1 MVALPAFLSK
11 FFDAN
16 ARDITKYQ
24 LVVAKIN
31 ALEPQMKK
39 LTDAQ
44 IPEKTA
50 ELRKRVQEEYKKKR
64 DEAEPSWAT
73 LTDQQRRE
81 ADRRIYD
88 PILDNVLPEAFALV
102 REATMRTLGLRHY
115 DVQLI
120 GGMVLHDGRIAEMR
134 TGEGKTLVATAPL
147 YLNALLGKGAH
158 LVTAN
163 DYLSKRDA
171 IWNGPVYNLLGMSVG
186 IIQGQSPES
195 GDEGGTFIY
204 DPNYNAPDERYT
216 YARTASS
223 RKEAYDCDITY
234 GTNNEYG
241 FDYLRDNM
249 EFSKD
254 ELRQRFLHFAIVDEV
269 DSILIDE
276 ARTPLIISGMVEQTT
291 DKYNIIDAV
300 VVKMT
305 KGIDDPKSDKDNPNA
320 DKLNPNIHYVVDEKA
335 KTATITDAGVEFI
348 EKALGYE
355 NLSDNH
361 EMMHYLQAALKAHG
375 VFRKDIDY
383 VVKTVKEEDGPEIII
398 VDENTGRLMFGRRY
412 SDGLHQSIEAKEHV
426 EVKNESQTLATIT
439 FQNYFRLYSKL
450 GGMTGTAKT
459 EEDEFRKIYAL
470 DVVQVPTNMP
480 IRRLDH
486 ADVIYKSVE
495 HKIRGIIAELLRVYC
510 KQQPILVGT
519 RSIEMSER
527 VSRRLNPNMLA
538 LRCLIEVA
546 HEKLEMTKSVDA
558 AKKKEY
564 VALLNTPMEPYI
576 RLEGEEGKQV
586 NKRMPPVT
594 LKMLAP
600 VFKDLGMTDKVL
612 DPANFAE
619 IMRIFEVTEEG
630 KELLQGALT
639 HGIPHNIL
647 NAKFHEQEA
656 IIIAEAGRKGAVT
669 IATNMAGRGV
679 DILLGGKHINQELPP
694 VDGSAQSLAIAEK
707 VATTFG
713 EGEDG
718 EDAEDQ
724 APDESNYRR
733 FGKAGV
739 LDAVTTGAL
748 TDEEH
753 KKAAN
758 EVRKL
763 GGLFILGTERHESRR
778 IDNQLRGR
786 AGRQG
791 DPGESRFFVSL
802 EDELWRLFGD
812 RANHPLLRTWDEH
825 LAMDA
830 KLLSGMIQRAQ
841 KKVEEHY
848 FESRKNVLNYDDV
861 MNRQRE
867 LIYKE
872 RRRILEDVDLR
883 ATILHYMR
891 ENIEQAVR
899 IYTPDHI
906 PQAEWNLDELFTGL
920 DEYFM
925 LYPVLTVDDLKGK
938 TRDQMIAFLT
948 AHVLNVYESR
958 ERELDEIDPGQM
970 RQMERWMALRAINDR
985 WMEHL
990 ANMDYLREGIGL
1002 RGYEQKDPLLIY
1014 QKEAFNEFE
1023 RMQQSIQD
1031 DIVRGLFRTQ
1041 VVMQPQEF
1049 LQPEQYELPPNVAPA
1064 IPLPADLMRP
1074 VRATLPDMEAPRS
1087 QMMNVTAN
1095 REGVAVAS
1103 ASPITEPA
1111 STIKKPRTDGAPA
1124 DWKGGRNDVCWCGSG
1139 EKYKRCHGKV

>member
-1 MVALPAFLSK
+1 MVALPGFLTK
-11 FFDAN
+11 LFDAN
-16 ARDITKYQ
+16 ARDIARYQ
-24 LVVAKIN
+24 LVVTKIN
-31 ALEPQMKK
+31 ALEPKMAA
-39 LTDAQ
+39 LTDEQ
-44 IPEKTA
+44 LREKTN
-50 ELRKRVQEEYKKKR
+50 ELRTKVQDEYKQKR
-64 DEAEPSWAT
+64 AEAEPSWAI
-73 LTDQQRRE
+73 LTEQQRRD

-88 PILDNVLPEAFALV
+88 PILDSVLPEAFAMV
-102 REATMRTLGLRHY
+102 REASKRTLGLRHY

-147 YLNALLGKGAH
+147 FLNALLGKGAH

-171 IWNGPVYNLLGMSVG
+171 VWNGPIYHLLGMTLG
-186 IIQGQSPES
+186 IIQGQSPET
-195 GDEGGTFIY
+195 GDEGGTFLY
-204 DPNYNAPDERYT
+204 DPDYDDPDERYT
-216 YARTASS
+216 YARPTSS
-223 RKEAYDCDITY
+223 RAEAYQCDITY

-249 EFSKD
+249 EFSAD
-254 ELRQRFLHFAIVDEV
+254 ELRQRQLFYAIVDEV

-276 ARTPLIISGMVEQTT
+276 ARTPLIISGMVEQST
-291 DKYNIIDAV
+291 DKYNVIDAV
-300 VVKMT
+300 VAKMR
-305 KGIDDPKSDKDNPNA
+305 KGIDDPKKDKDNPNA
-320 DKLNPNIHYVVDEKA
+320 DKLNPDIHYVVDEKA
-335 KTATITDAGVEFI
+335 KTATITDAGVAYV
-348 EKALGYE
+348 EKVLSLE
-355 NLSDNH
+355 NLSENR
-361 EMMHYLQAALKAHG
+361 ELMHYLQASLKAHG

-383 VVKTVKEEDGPEIII
+383 VIKTVKEEDGPEIII

-412 SDGLHQSIEAKEHV
+412 SDGLHQAIEAKEHV

-439 FQNYFRLYSKL
+439 FQNYFRIYSKL

-470 DVVQVPTNMP
+470 DVVQVPTNKP
-480 IRRLDH
+480 IQRKDH
-486 ADVIYKSVE
+486 PDVIYKSEE
-495 HKIRGIIAELLRVYC
+495 HKLRGIIAELLRVYC
-510 KQQPILVGT
+510 KEQPILVGT

-527 VSRRLNPNMLA
+527 VSKRLNPNLLT

-546 HEKLEMTKSVDA
+546 HEKLELSKSIDA
-558 AKKKEY
+558 AKKREY
-564 VALLNTPMEPYI
+564 VALLNTPMEPFI
-576 RLEGEEGKQV
+576 RFEGEEGRQ
-586 NKRMPPVT
+586 NARRFPGINLPT
-594 LKMLAP
+594 LRP
-600 VFKDLGMTDKVL
+600 IFKELGMSDKPTDT
-612 DPANFAE
+612 ANLND
-619 IMRIFEVTEEG
+619 IMRIFEVTEGG
-630 KELLQGALT
+630 KQLLLDAFA

-679 DILLGGKHINQELPP
+679 DILLGGKHINQDLPP
-694 VDGSAQSLAIAEK
+694 VDGSAKSLIAAESVAIK
-707 VATTFG
+707 FG
-713 EGEDG
+713 EGADG
-718 EDAEDQ
+718 EDAESE
-724 APDESNYRR
+724 AMDESNYRR
-733 FGKAGV
+733 FGRSGV

-753 KKAAN
+753 KRAAD

-830 KLLSGMIQRAQ
+830 KLLSGMIQNAQ
-841 KKVEEHY
+841 KKVEQHY

-867 LIYKE
+867 LIYRE
-872 RRRILEDVDLR
+872 RRRILEGVDLR
-883 ATILHYMR
+883 ETIRHYIK
-891 ENIEQAVR
+891 ENVEQGVR
-899 IYTPDHI
+899 IYTPDSV
-906 PQAEWNLDELFTGL
+906 PQANWDLDELFHEL

-925 LYPVLTVDDLKGK
+925 LFPVITVDELREK
-938 TRDQMIAFLT
+938 TRAEIIKFVTD
-948 AHVLNVYESR
+948 HVLGVYEAR
-958 ERELDEIDPGQM
+958 ERELDEIEPGQM

-1014 QKEAFNEFE
+1014 QKEAFDEFE

-1031 DIVRGLFRTQ
+1031 DIIRNLFRFQ
-1041 VVMQPQEF
+1041 VVSPQEMQPQE
-1049 LQPEQYELPPNVAPA
+1049 LELPPNVAPA
-1064 IPLPADLMRP
+1064 IPLPADLPRP
-1074 VRATLPDMEAPRS
+1074 TRMIPQLEELHNTAINM
-1087 QMMNVTAN
+1087 TAN
-1095 REGVAVAS
+1095 RDGVNLVSGTAQPVDNLLG
-1103 ASPITEPA
+1103 
-1111 STIKKPRTDGAPA
+1111 TIKKPRADGAPA
-1124 DWKGGRNDVCWCGSG
+1124 DWKGGRNDACWCGSG
-1139 EKYKRCHGKV
+1139 EKYKKCHGKV